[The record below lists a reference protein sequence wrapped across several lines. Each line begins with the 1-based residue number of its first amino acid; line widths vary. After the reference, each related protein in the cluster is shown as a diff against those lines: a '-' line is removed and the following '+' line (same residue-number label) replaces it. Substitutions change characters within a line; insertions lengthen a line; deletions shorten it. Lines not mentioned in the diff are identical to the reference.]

1 MFLST
6 LGEDMKAFFTSR
18 ALQIIY
24 ISIIS
29 CFTCQLYKFV
39 YYSIKHKKPA
49 WVMIMSTGGF
59 PSSHTSLVVTLT
71 LIIGMLQFHDLG
83 YPDWVFAV
91 AFVFAVITVHD
102 AMGVRYEASKHAI
115 ILNNMVVN
123 LSEEEKAD
131 LGFGK
136 KGRLKEMLGHR
147 YTEVLG
153 GILVGIIV
161 ALIGY
166 FIVR

>member
-6 LGEDMKAFFTSR
+6 LGEDMKSFFTSR

-24 ISIIS
+24 IAVFA
-29 CFTCQLYKFV
+29 CFFCQLYKFV
-39 YYSIKHKKPA
+39 YYSIKYKKAA
-49 WVMIMSTGGF
+49 WFMLVSTGGF
-59 PSSHTSLVVTLT
+59 PSSHTSLVVSLT
-71 LIIGMLQFHDLG
+71 LIMGMLQFHDLG
-83 YPDWVFAV
+83 HPDWSFAV
-91 AFVFAVITVHD
+91 AFIVTVITVHD

-123 LSEEEKAD
+123 LSEEQKAD

-136 KGRLKEMLGHR
+136 KGKLKEMLGHR

-153 GILVGIIV
+153 GILVGTIIS
-161 ALIGY
+161 LIGY
-166 FIVR
+166 FIVK

>member
-6 LGEDMKAFFTSR
+6 LGEDMKTFFTSR
-18 ALQIIY
+18 AAQVIY

-29 CFTCQLYKFV
+29 CFICQLYKFV
-39 YYSIKHKKPA
+39 YYSIKYKNPA
-49 WVMIMSTGGF
+49 WFMLVSTGGF

-83 YPDWVFAV
+83 YPDWTFAV
-91 AFVFAVITVHD
+91 AFVFTAITVHD

-123 LSEEEKAD
+123 LSEEEREFLSKLLED
-131 LGFGK
+131 NMYGSVESLVK
-136 KGRLKEMLGHR
+136 NTLKEQTGR
-147 YTEVLG
+147 ET
-153 GILVGIIV
+153 
-161 ALIGY
+161 A
-166 FIVR
+166 

>member
-1 MFLST
+1 MIINFFEKIDL
-6 LGEDMKAFFTSR
+6 LGS
-18 ALQIIY
+18 
-24 ISIIS
+24 
-29 CFTCQLYKFV
+29 KFHF
-39 YYSIKHKKPA
+39 YYGVSLKKRTPL
-49 WVMIMSTGGF
+49 GGI
-59 PSSHTSLVVTLT
+59 LT

>member
-6 LGEDMKAFFTSR
+6 LGEDMSTFLTSR
-18 ALQIIY
+18 ALQIVY

-29 CFTCQLYKFV
+29 CFLCQLYKFV
-39 YYSIKHKKPA
+39 FYSIKHKKPA
-49 WVMIMSTGGF
+49 WYMLVSTGGF

-71 LIIGMLQFHDLG
+71 LVMGMLQFHDLG
-83 YPDWVFAV
+83 YPDWSFAV
-91 AFVFAVITVHD
+91 AVVVSLVTVHD

-123 LSEEEKAD
+123 LSEEERAD

-153 GILVGIIV
+153 GILVGILVAIV
-161 ALIGY
+161 GY